1 MKFQIRVYSRFENFT
16 NQLVVRSPRSGGTR
30 SGCNPRERCGER
42 SGADFATTVLQLGEG
57 AENRSRNFQFSTD
70 LSKTAWCCELTIF
83 LAKTKRFLRQSKPK
97 FSTYTELRSFAKLPV
112 ICSAFCSVGL
122 EICRS
127 SGGKFILFWRRAKDG
142 REKLFCSLWF
152 CGGWSGLQMC
162 FSLCVGLFCL
172 FCDEGCKKYKIGLEF
187 YK

>member
-1 MKFQIRVYSRFENFT
+1 MCVGQKLNLCLVSLSARFFCPFG
-16 NQLVVRSPRSGGTR
+16 LGSVVRYHCCQRLAALRSGG
-30 SGCNPRERCGER
+30 
-42 SGADFATTVLQLGEG
+42 F
-57 AENRSRNFQFSTD
+57 RSRNFQFSTD

>member
-1 MKFQIRVYSRFENFT
+1 MFIPVSAPNKNLFSVIFCAETFTEKVIIKIAMILCVVVVFIRLR
-16 NQLVVRSPRSGGTR
+16 L
-30 SGCNPRERCGER
+30 
-42 SGADFATTVLQLGEG
+42 TVLQLGEG

-152 CGGWSGLQMC
+152 CGWCSGLQMC
-162 FSLCVGLFCL
+162 FFLCGWFVLLTF
-172 FCDEGCKKYKIGLEF
+172 
-187 YK
+187 

>member
-1 MKFQIRVYSRFENFT
+1 MRRVW
-16 NQLVVRSPRSGGTR
+16 
-30 SGCNPRERCGER
+30 ERLHV
-42 SGADFATTVLQLGEG
+42 TVLQLGEG

-127 SGGKFILFWRRAKDG
+127 RCRKFILFWRWGKEG
-142 REKLFCSLWF
+142 REKLFCRLWF
-152 CGGWSGLQMC
+152 WCWWSGMQMC
-162 FSLCVGLFCL
+162 FYLSSGISYLLYEL
-172 FCDEGCKKYKIGLEF
+172 Y
-187 YK
+187 

>member
-1 MKFQIRVYSRFENFT
+1 MRFRWISFRSVGKI
-16 NQLVVRSPRSGGTR
+16 QALLVFVRWICAVGKPNVLECAVGLGL
-30 SGCNPRERCGER
+30 PI
-42 SGADFATTVLQLGEG
+42 TVLQLGEG

>member
-1 MKFQIRVYSRFENFT
+1 MSVGKIQALLVFGVGFLYLEKT
-16 NQLVVRSPRSGGTR
+16 NVLECALVL
-30 SGCNPRERCGER
+30 GCR
-42 SGADFATTVLQLGEG
+42 TTFRQLGEG

-142 REKLFCSLWF
+142 REKLFCSLGF
-152 CGGWSGLQMC
+152 
-162 FSLCVGLFCL
+162 CVG
-172 FCDEGCKKYKIGLEF
+172 
-187 YK
+187 

>member
-1 MKFQIRVYSRFENFT
+1 M
-16 NQLVVRSPRSGGTR
+16 L
-30 SGCNPRERCGER
+30 
-42 SGADFATTVLQLGEG
+42 TVLQLGEG

-127 SGGKFILFWRRAKDG
+127 SGGKFILFWRWGKEG
-142 REKLFCSLWF
+142 REKLFCRHGFW
-152 CGGWSGLQMC
+152 CWWSGMQMC
-162 FSLCVGLFCL
+162 FYRCGGLYCSI
-172 FCDEGCKKYKIGLEF
+172 CKQTWKNLKQHRNNWTPQCFNIKLHHKNITPHRKNIKSQRYNITPHRANIKPQDKNIELHR
-187 YK
+187 

>member
-1 MKFQIRVYSRFENFT
+1 MFPYGHNGAFVSLPLRNSYLFGSISYSTFLILFN
-16 NQLVVRSPRSGGTR
+16 SGFIVPCFGLAL
-30 SGCNPRERCGER
+30 PL
-42 SGADFATTVLQLGEG
+42 TVLQLGEG

-127 SGGKFILFWRRAKDG
+127 SGGKFILFWRWGKEG
-142 REKLFCSLWF
+142 REKLFCRLWF
-152 CGGWSGLQMC
+152 WCW
-162 FSLCVGLFCL
+162 
-172 FCDEGCKKYKIGLEF
+172 
-187 YK
+187 

>member
-1 MKFQIRVYSRFENFT
+1 M
-16 NQLVVRSPRSGGTR
+16 
-30 SGCNPRERCGER
+30 CG
-42 SGADFATTVLQLGEG
+42 AIKWLLTVLQLGEG

-187 YK
+187 YKWGRKF